1 MSIADSATTLMYNIQ
16 ARAAS
21 GNATLKGIIATLE
34 GMMGDMYRLYSP
46 DFDADIPQVDVSDIP
61 DLITDVEGYMKQVLA
76 DADAIDG
83 LISNG
88 SASAIAKLEEL
99 LASLLPAD
107 PNLALPDNQLSFADG
122 AMTAERALADAER
135 KREEVAVLAE
145 YATRKFFTAPG
156 EAVGAIADI
165 RVKAA
170 KELGEK
176 AAAVRMRE
184 AEQNAKLYIE
194 RATKQF
200 QMESELL
207 RNWVVVFDMT
217 VKLIGQIIA
226 EYEKSPLLD
235 AEVAASTANALTSA
249 YGGLNQSAIQLTH
262 AAGVSY
268 KAALAPYKLQ
278 LLEDQLK
285 TMAYAKGMKLTFAAR
300 NRIASA
306 LASALRDAGQVAHA
320 CIAAISAHGNY
331 TERAFS

>member
-1 MSIADSATTLMYNIQ
+1 MSIADNATTLMYNIQ

-21 GNATLKGIIATLE
+21 GNATLRVIIATLE
-34 GMMGDMYRLYSP
+34 GMLGKMYKLYSP
-46 DFDADIPQVDVSDIP
+46 DFNADIPQVDITDIP
-61 DLITDVEGYMKQVLA
+61 DLISDVEGYMQQVLA
-76 DADAIDG
+76 DAGAIDG

-99 LASLLPAD
+99 LASLMPAD
-107 PNLALPDNQLSFADG
+107 PNLTLPDTSVSFSDG
-122 AMTAERALADAER
+122 AMAAERALSDAER
-135 KREEVAVLAE
+135 RQAEVAILAE

-156 EAVGAIADI
+156 EAVGAIADLRI
-165 RVKAA
+165 KAA
-170 KELGEK
+170 AELGER
-176 AAAVRMRE
+176 AAAVRMKE

-194 RATKQF
+194 RVSKQF

-207 RNWVVVFDMT
+207 RNWTNVFDLT

-235 AEVAASTANALTSA
+235 AEIAASTAAALTSA
-249 YGGLNQSAIQLTH
+249 YGGLNQSAVQLTH

-300 NRIASA
+300 TKIASA